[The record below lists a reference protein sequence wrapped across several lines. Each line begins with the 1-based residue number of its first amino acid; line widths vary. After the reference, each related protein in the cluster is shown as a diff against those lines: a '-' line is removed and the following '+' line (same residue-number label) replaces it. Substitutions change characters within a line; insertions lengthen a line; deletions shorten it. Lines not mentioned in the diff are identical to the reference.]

1 MTEGRERPATHP
13 RRIGSVA
20 PPPASAVLDTAHL
33 GDIEGAFGRIS
44 VGETEHART
53 WKTRLLTLLAIV
65 GPGIIVMVGDN
76 DAGGVATYAQA
87 GQNYGYSLLWVLVLL
102 VPVLIV
108 NQEMVVRL
116 GAVTGVGHAR
126 LINERF
132 GRGWGWFSVGDL
144 FLLNFLTIVTE
155 FIGISLAAQYIG
167 ISKYVVVPVSAVA
180 LVAIMASGSFR
191 RWERA
196 MFVFI
201 AVTLLQIPMLLMSH
215 PQWGHAAKSLV
226 MPSISGGV
234 SSDAV
239 LLIIAIVG
247 TTVAPWQLF
256 FQQSNVVDKRITPR
270 FIGYERADTVLGAFV
285 VVIGAAALVMTGE
298 WAARSTNTVGG
309 FIDAGATAHLL
320 GEHTGTLGSIFAIVL
335 MDASIIG
342 AAAVTLATSYAFG
355 DVFGLK
361 HSLHRGFADAKQFYL
376 SYTAMVALAAA
387 IVLIPGAPLG
397 LITTAVQALAG
408 LLLPSASVFLLLL
421 CNDREVLGPWV
432 NRSWLNWVAGLIVGT
447 LLLLSGILM
456 ATTLF
461 PSLDVV
467 TVAGYLALSLV
478 VLAAAAAP
486 ALRWLT
492 RRQPAPPA
500 ARLPVRGV
508 DRNAWRMPPL
518 TLLEP
523 VTWSAGTRLA
533 MIALRAYLVIG
544 AAAIGGQ
551 GNTTQP
557 LSCSLTGHLAVPLET
572 LWIAHRVVKDEPR
585 GLPGIF
591 LAQRV
596 GQPVPRRLGGK
607 DGDMLVADLGGH
619 AGKVPGLLLLTN
631 PGGCALEPGLVPD
644 ERVVGCAAVEGHAG
658 PHHFPLLVTLFVAV
672 ADDGHHRHDHRKVR
686 RRPSRLS
693 RSFGDV
699 RQDVPGDIARL
710 ADRMHVHP
718 VGHFA
723 RHPQHPRI
731 DRCDIDFRIW
741 RLDGTRAPLRGD
753 EIEVVEVAVVIE
765 RPGSKRREARLDG
778 EQVVAQPRTRPL
790 ERDAVA
796 PDDVGAHLGAQTQ
809 PEIPASCLLKLPG
822 RGRRDERTAREGHRD
837 PRGQL
842 EAGSGLRRHGGVQVG
857 RTARLGEQQ
866 TGEPRGLRT
875 PGQVADLVERL
886 RDRHRVDVHGPEPIR
901 PLLGHHRTV
910 LAR

>member
-1 MTEGRERPATHP
+1 VTEGREEPGR
-13 RRIGSVA
+13 
-20 PPPASAVLDTAHL
+20 SAVLDTAHV

-44 VGETEHART
+44 VGESEHART

-155 FIGISLAAQYIG
+155 FIGISLAGEYIG
-167 ISKYVVVPVSAVA
+167 VSKYVVVPVSAVA

-226 MPSISGGV
+226 LPRIPGGV

-285 VVIGAAALVMTGE
+285 VVIGAAALVITGE

-309 FIDAGATAHLL
+309 FTDAGATAHLL
-320 GEHTGTLGSIFAIVL
+320 GEHRGTLGSIFAIVL
-335 MDASIIG
+335 MDASILG

-432 NRSWLNWVAGLIVGT
+432 NRSWLNWLAGLIVGT

-461 PSLDVV
+461 PNLNVV
-467 TVAGYLALSLV
+467 TLACYLSLSLV

-486 ALRWLT
+486 VLRWLA

-500 ARLPVRGV
+500 AQLPARGV

-533 MIALRAYLVIG
+533 MIALRAYLVVG
-544 AAAIGGQ
+544 A
-551 GNTTQP
+551 
-557 LSCSLTGHLAVPLET
+557 LLL
-572 LWIAHRVVKDEPR
+572 VVKA
-585 GLPGIF
+585 I
-591 LAQRV
+591 Q
-596 GQPVPRRLGGK
+596 
-607 DGDMLVADLGGH
+607 
-619 AGKVPGLLLLTN
+619 
-631 PGGCALEPGLVPD
+631 
-644 ERVVGCAAVEGHAG
+644 
-658 PHHFPLLVTLFVAV
+658 
-672 ADDGHHRHDHRKVR
+672 
-686 RRPSRLS
+686 LS
-693 RSFGDV
+693 
-699 RQDVPGDIARL
+699 
-710 ADRMHVHP
+710 H
-718 VGHFA
+718 
-723 RHPQHPRI
+723 
-731 DRCDIDFRIW
+731 
-741 RLDGTRAPLRGD
+741 
-753 EIEVVEVAVVIE
+753 
-765 RPGSKRREARLDG
+765 
-778 EQVVAQPRTRPL
+778 
-790 ERDAVA
+790 
-796 PDDVGAHLGAQTQ
+796 
-809 PEIPASCLLKLPG
+809 
-822 RGRRDERTAREGHRD
+822 
-837 PRGQL
+837 
-842 EAGSGLRRHGGVQVG
+842 
-857 RTARLGEQQ
+857 
-866 TGEPRGLRT
+866 
-875 PGQVADLVERL
+875 
-886 RDRHRVDVHGPEPIR
+886 
-901 PLLGHHRTV
+901 
-910 LAR
+910 